1 MIAKSISFIDSHGT
15 EIGLGVIGG
24 GGTAAALHLAG
35 KTVSPL
41 AVAGGAAAGVLL
53 GVAVKHWKAE
63 EIHTAKAEDLAAR
76 AAKLA
81 EKVAQKAA
89 KKTA

>member
-1 MIAKSISFIDSHGT
+1 MIAKSITFLDSHGT

-24 GGTAAALHLAG
+24 GATAGALHFAG
-35 KTVSPL
+35 KTVNPL

-81 EKVAQKAA
+81 EKAA